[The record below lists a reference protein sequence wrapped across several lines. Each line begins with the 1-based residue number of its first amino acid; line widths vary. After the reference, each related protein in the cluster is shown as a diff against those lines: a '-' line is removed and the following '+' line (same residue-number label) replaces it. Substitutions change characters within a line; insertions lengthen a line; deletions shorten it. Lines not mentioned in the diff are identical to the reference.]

1 MKPINHNIIGG
12 NAKMVRSINRATI
25 LNLIRERQPISRVT
39 ISKVIRLNKST
50 ISNIVA
56 ELLDKEY
63 LVEELVS
70 DNNIGRNPYQ
80 LRLNPDRHFV
90 GAINF
95 DTKLVRVAIINL
107 NGKVVSQKEIQSTIE
122 TPEEY
127 VKEAMNRL
135 NQLKSHLSI
144 NSLEGIG
151 VTISGLIDPVDG
163 YVMFAPN
170 LQWKDVRLNEL
181 FQKYDK
187 SKTLFRFENDA
198 EASAVGE
205 LWYGKGQIKMHSNF
219 VFVSVGAGIGAGIV
233 IDNKVIEGVSY
244 AAGEFG
250 HMTIHENG
258 DKCICGNSGCW
269 EAYASDKAT
278 LKRFLERKKI
288 KSAEILIDDVYQ
300 AVQDGDRDAIDVL
313 KETGRY
319 LGEGISNILRALDPP
334 AIVFGGKILKVWN
347 IIYPEILSGLSKHSF
362 FGLEK
367 RVKILPSSLDERPRL
382 IGSAT
387 LVLSEIFRDYRIIK

>member
-1 MKPINHNIIGG
+1 MKPSNNTVIGG

-25 LNLIRERQPISRVT
+25 LNLIRERQPISRIS
-39 ISKVIRLNKST
+39 ISKVTKLNKST
-50 ISNIVA
+50 ISSIVA
-56 ELLDKEY
+56 ELLDEEF

-80 LRLNPDRHFV
+80 LRLNPQRHFV
-90 GAINF
+90 GAVNF

-107 NGKVVSQKEIQSTIE
+107 NGKVLTQKETAVKNA
-122 TPEEY
+122 TPQEY
-127 VKEAMNRL
+127 VKEAINRL
-135 NQLKSHLSI
+135 NLLKSQLSI
-144 NSLEGIG
+144 STLEGIG
-151 VTISGLIDPVDG
+151 VTISGLIDPLDG

-170 LQWKDVRLNEL
+170 LGWKDVRLSDL
-181 FQKYDK
+181 FKKYDK
-187 SKTLFRFENDA
+187 NKTLFRFENDA

-205 LWYGKGQIKMHSNF
+205 LWYGKGEIRMHSNF

-233 IDNKVIEGVSY
+233 IDRKVIEGVSY

-258 DKCICGNSGCW
+258 LKCICGNEGCW

-278 LKRFLERKKI
+278 LKRFSERKKMNKRQVI
-288 KSAEILIDDVYQ
+288 IDDVYRS
-300 AVQDGDRDAIDVL
+300 ALDGDREALAVV
-313 KETGRY
+313 KETGLY
-319 LGEGISNILRALDPP
+319 LGEGIANILRALDPP
-334 AIVFGGKILKVWN
+334 AIVIGGRILAVWN
-347 IIYPEILSGLSKHSF
+347 IIYPEILKGLSRHSF
-362 FGLEK
+362 FGIEK